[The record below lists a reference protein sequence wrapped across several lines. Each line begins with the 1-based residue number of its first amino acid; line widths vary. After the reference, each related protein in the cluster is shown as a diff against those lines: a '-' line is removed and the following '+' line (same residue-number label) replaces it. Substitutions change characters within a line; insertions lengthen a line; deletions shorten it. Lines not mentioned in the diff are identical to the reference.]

1 MAVYKIVSAWN
12 GGFQGE
18 VEVMNHATQPL
29 NGWGVQWKP
38 GTGTR
43 ITSVWNGSLTTGS
56 DGTVTVRN
64 VDHNRVIQA
73 DGTVTFGFTA
83 TSTGNN
89 LPIGTIGCVN
99 P

>member
-1 MAVYKIVSAWN
+1 
-12 GGFQGE
+12 
-18 VEVMNHATQPL
+18 
-29 NGWGVQWKP
+29 
-38 GTGTR
+38 
-43 ITSVWNGSLTTGS
+43 

-64 VDHNRVIQA
+64 ADHNRTIPP

-89 LPIGTIGCVN
+89 LPVGSVTCVN

>member
-1 MAVYKIVSAWN
+1 MALYKVTNYWS
-12 GGFQGE
+12 GGFQGS
-18 VEVMNHATQPL
+18 VEVMNHNTAAREGWAVRWQP
-29 NGWGVQWKP
+29 GA
-38 GTGTR
+38 GTK
-43 ITSVWNGSLTTGS
+43 ISQVWNGALSTGS

-64 VDHNRVIQA
+64 VDHNRTIPP

-89 LPIGTIGCVN
+89 LPVGSVTCVN